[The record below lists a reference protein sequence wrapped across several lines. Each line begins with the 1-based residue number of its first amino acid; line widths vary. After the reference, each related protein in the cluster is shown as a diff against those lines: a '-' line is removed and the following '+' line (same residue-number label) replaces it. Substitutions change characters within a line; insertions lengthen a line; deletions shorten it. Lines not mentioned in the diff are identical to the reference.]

1 MKKLLTIAMV
11 GVASASLG
19 WSQAVVNFAN
29 GATGV
34 NAPVGD
40 TNATPVKLAG
50 TTFAADLFYGTVSTS
65 APNSLSLSQL
75 TDAGVAQ
82 TFQTGAAAGYWNSL
96 ALPTLPVSGDMEF
109 IVVVWQTSAG
119 ASWAAA
125 TGGGAGS
132 QSTYVGHGGTE
143 WGFSAPITFTPNTF
157 PSPNSNLQGLTSFNL
172 VPVPEPTT
180 LALGGLGAAAL
191 LLFRRRK

>member
-1 MKKLLTIAMV
+1 MKKLLTIALV
-11 GVASASLG
+11 GMASATLG
-19 WSQAVVNFAN
+19 WSQAVINFAN

-34 NAPVGD
+34 NAPVKD
-40 TNATPVKLAG
+40 TNGVQTTIVG
-50 TTFAADLFYGTVSTS
+50 TSFSADIFYGTVSTS
-65 APNSLSLSQL
+65 SPNSLSLSQL
-75 TDAGVAQ
+75 TDAGLAQ
-82 TFQTGAAAGYWNSL
+82 PFQTGGAAGYWVSVGDQ
-96 ALPTLPVSGDMEF
+96 LPVSGDIEF

-119 ASWAAA
+119 ATWAAA

-132 QSTYVGHGGTE
+132 QSTYSGHGGTE
-143 WGFSAPITFTPNTF
+143 WGFSAPISFTPNTT
-157 PSPNSNLQGLTSFNL
+157 PSPNSNLQGLAGFNL